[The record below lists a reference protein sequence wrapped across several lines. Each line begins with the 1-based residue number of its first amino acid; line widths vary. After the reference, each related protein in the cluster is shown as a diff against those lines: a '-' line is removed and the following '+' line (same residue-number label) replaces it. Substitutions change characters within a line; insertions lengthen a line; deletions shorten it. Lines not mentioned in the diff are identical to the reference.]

1 MAENSVTAD
10 GNRKHIR
17 MRSPRSPYSRP
28 VQFREVELFS
38 MQAQRLAERA
48 LDKVA
53 YSLFSLEVILQ
64 IIGQREMVDEVEKM
78 ISDEIASADEELL
91 SERERLK
98 KLQHAA
104 GITSENT
111 PHYTNPANL
120 TLEITSPLI
129 MNFVKLL
136 KKLDVVMV
144 HIDTLWMN
152 GELSNQQRVNAN
164 HKWHQRLQRLSS
176 RIITFETRARKQAN
190 RLGKEQEVAKEAPKQ
205 VGADKADEEG
215 DTGDEATSE
224 SNATE
229 RDDAEDDGE
238 KDTDSASQASPAPAT
253 AAATAS
259 T

>member
-38 MQAQRLAERA
+38 MQAQRVAERA
-48 LDKVA
+48 LDRVA

-91 SERERLK
+91 KERERLK
-98 KLQHAA
+98 QLQHAA
-104 GITSENT
+104 GITPENT

-190 RLGKEQEVAKEAPKQ
+190 RLGKEEEVAAEAPKQ
-205 VGADKADEEG
+205 AQADSVEETSKADSEETSGADSEETSDSKAM
-215 DTGDEATSE
+215 
-224 SNATE
+224 
-229 RDDAEDDGE
+229 
-238 KDTDSASQASPAPAT
+238 PAPVAT
-253 AAATAS
+253 T
-259 T
+259 